1 MKKQIFA
8 VLFTVIVVIALLPT
22 SVSAGSSDK
31 TLTVDASATEVV
43 GETYTTIQ
51 GAIDYINSCADKDGW
66 TITVKSGY
74 YTYFTVSQD
83 VSNLTIA
90 SVDGA
95 MVDCSGGSIQLMGDT
110 ITLDGLT
117 FTASNTAWSVPV
129 IKDASS
135 SSGIFYD
142 SMVTIKN
149 CTFQGSNAGCA
160 LWICRLNSTI
170 QNCTFD
176 GFTYA
181 IEIINET
188 STAAKIDSSTTIGTI
203 TIDGNKVTSC
213 DFFLHYGVRS
223 GITLNVKD
231 NVVVGS
237 PDKVCASLFAWEGM
251 SITVT
256 GNTFVYSAFGL
267 QNAIN
272 GVTAKDFLD
281 KNTFYCSYTADDY
294 YNYNTKADY
303 SVTYYAPEVD
313 WKTVTWSVSSTG
325 VNGTTADYFA
335 AALAGHENDNPL
347 TFTTTGGSGDLVC
360 MGLGYQA
367 LVLSYVSEKVSEPG
381 LDKVIVLDDGTEVD
395 QDDVAAGDTVKFQLT
410 SNVPDTLDTYIEY
423 TLDNGNI
430 VGKVG
435 TDMKGS
441 PYTYTLTFH
450 DIMDSSLSLIEST
463 VSVSIVKYTYSR
475 DSYGT
480 VTITKSSTVTLGSS
494 YYTVTAS
501 GLSDGC
507 TFEVSLDLLALYT
520 DVIIDEDDFG
530 TAEVVVT
537 YDATL
542 SDNANAG
549 TYYNTAWVSY
559 PSDESEKDKVEVDT
573 YGIKVYKYDMTTYV
587 SLSGATFQL
596 LREAT
601 ADDSD
606 KVTIDSNDYVV
617 LKEFT
622 TDSTGYIYFEGLDTG
637 TYYIYESVTPT
648 GYVSSETVL
657 KVTITDD
664 VNKTT
669 NYASVSVANTP
680 IPETGGKGTV
690 VFTVIGGGLIAAAA
704 AVFVSSRKK
713 RVTDAE

>member
-1 MKKQIFA
+1 MKKPIFA
-8 VLFTVIVVIALLPT
+8 VLFTVFMVIALLAT
-22 SVSAGSSDK
+22 SVSADASDK
-31 TLTVDASATEVV
+31 TLTVDASAKEIE

-51 GAIDYINSCADKDGW
+51 AAIDYINSCADKNGW

-74 YTYFTVSQD
+74 YTYFTVNQYIG
-83 VSNLTIA
+83 NLTISSA
-90 SVDGA
+90 EGA
-95 MVDCSGGSIQLMGDT
+95 TVDCSSGSIQLMGDT

-117 FTASNTAWSVPV
+117 FTATDTAWSVPI

-135 SSGIFYD
+135 SAGLYYD
-142 SMVTIKN
+142 SMVTIEN

-176 GFTYA
+176 GFSYA

-188 STAAKIDSSTTIGTI
+188 STAAKIDSSTITGTI
-203 TIDGNKVTSC
+203 TIDGNTVTNC
-213 DFFLHYGVRS
+213 DFFMHYGVRS
-223 GITLNVKD
+223 GITLVVKN

-237 PDKVCASLFAWEGM
+237 PDKVCASLFAWEGK

-272 GVTAKDFLD
+272 GVTTKDFLD
-281 KNTFYCSYTADDY
+281 TNTFYCSYTADDY
-294 YNYNTKADY
+294 YNYSTGKDY

-325 VNGTTADYFA
+325 VSGDMANYFA
-335 AALAGHENDNPL
+335 TALSGHENDNPL
-347 TFTTTGGSGDLVC
+347 TFTTTDGSGDMVC

-367 LVLSYVSEKVSEPG
+367 LVLSYASEKVSEPG
-381 LDKVIVLDDGTEVD
+381 LDKVIVLEDGTEVD
-395 QDDVAAGDTVKFQLT
+395 QDDVAAGDTVTFQLT
-410 SNVPDTLDTYIEY
+410 SNVPDALDSYIEY
-423 TLDNGNI
+423 SLDNGNI

-435 TDMKGS
+435 TDAKGNA
-441 PYTYTLTFH
+441 YTYTLTFH
-450 DIMDSSLSLIEST
+450 DIMDSSLSLIENT
-463 VSVSIVKYTYSR
+463 IAVSIVKYTYSR
-475 DSYGT
+475 DTNGT
-480 VTITKSSTVTLGSS
+480 VTITKGATDTLDSK
-494 YYTVTAS
+494 YYTVTSS

-520 DVIIDEDDFG
+520 DGIIDEDDFG

-542 SDNANAG
+542 SDNATAG

-559 PSDESEKDKVEVDT
+559 PDDESEKDKVEVDT

-601 ADDSD
+601 AGDSN
-606 KVTIDSNDYVV
+606 KVTIDNQDYVV

-637 TYYIYESVTPT
+637 TYYIYESVTPA
-648 GYVSSETVL
+648 GYVSSGTVL
-657 KVTITDD
+657 TVKITDD

-690 VFTVIGGGLIAAAA
+690 IFTVIGGGLIAAAA
-704 AVFVSSRKK
+704 AVFVISRKK